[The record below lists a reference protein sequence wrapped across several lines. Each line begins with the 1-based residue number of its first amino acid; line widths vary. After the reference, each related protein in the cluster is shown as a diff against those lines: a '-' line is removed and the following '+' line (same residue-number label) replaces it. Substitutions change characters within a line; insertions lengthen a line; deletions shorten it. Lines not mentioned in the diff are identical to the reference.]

1 MLAISHALCA
11 ALAIA
16 VADVQ
21 HIQGG
26 QGAPAVGADPTAAE
40 KGLDFW
46 RTSPPPPAA
55 VDGGFN
61 PLWFLAGEEA
71 SPPPPPPTLFTRFT
85 NVFKREPE
93 PEPEPEPES
102 KAFYFFE
109 KEEPAAREK
118 ALPVVAPLQPSAA
131 QPASISLAGNT
142 DPTDAEK
149 GLDFW
154 RSSPPPPA
162 AVDGGFNPL
171 WFIGGEEA
179 SPPPPPPT
187 LFTRFT
193 NVFKREPEPEPE
205 PEPES
210 KAFYFFEKEEPAA
223 REKALPVPA
232 PLQPSAAQPA
242 SISLAGNTDPTDAE
256 KGLDFWRSSP
266 PPPAAVDGGFNPLWF
281 IGGEE
286 ASPPPPP
293 PTLFTRFTNVFKREP
308 EPEPEPEPESK
319 AFYFFEKEELA
330 AREKAI
336 PFSHAAAA
344 VQPAGLALQAEAGAR
359 SAVEPKLVAGR
370 ASLFHA
376 GLGCVALGAV
386 LLAGLARWR
395 AKQPSQRQINLV

>member
-1 MLAISHALCA
+1 MHARNRTKYSRRIQKSAVFMLAISHALCA

-46 RTSPPPPAA
+46 RT
-55 VDGGFN
+55 
-61 PLWFLAGEEA
+61 
-71 SPPPPPPTLFTRFT
+71 
-85 NVFKREPE
+85 
-93 PEPEPEPES
+93 
-102 KAFYFFE
+102 
-109 KEEPAAREK
+109 
-118 ALPVVAPLQPSAA
+118 
-131 QPASISLAGNT
+131 
-142 DPTDAEK
+142 
-149 GLDFW
+149 
-154 RSSPPPPA
+154 
-162 AVDGGFNPL
+162 
-171 WFIGGEEA
+171 
-179 SPPPPPPT
+179 
-187 LFTRFT
+187 
-193 NVFKREPEPEPE
+193 
-205 PEPES
+205 
-210 KAFYFFEKEEPAA
+210 
-223 REKALPVPA
+223 
-232 PLQPSAAQPA
+232 
-242 SISLAGNTDPTDAE
+242 
-256 KGLDFWRSSP
+256 SP